1 MRRVWPTTCRGLS
14 SLCAQLGSCHRRSM
28 KTRSDANPNPF
39 VVWLTRFRGGRRPT
53 FAALVVELYG
63 TLDVR
68 APDGGRGPWFHPCER
83 TAMALYRLGHGAG
96 VRATAALFGVSD
108 GWVSRCTSE
117 FLERVVSKLI
127 PKWLSWPSRN
137 DQDNISA
144 AFEQR
149 TGFRSRRSW
158 QQPAK

>member
-1 MRRVWPTTCRGLS
+1 MPSV
-14 SLCAQLGSCHRRSM
+14 
-28 KTRSDANPNPF
+28 N
-39 VVWLTRFRGGRRPT
+39 RRPT
-53 FAALVVELYG
+53 FAALVEGLYD

-108 GWVSRCTSE
+108 AWISRCTSE
-117 FLERVVSKLI
+117 FLERVTTRLI
-127 PKWLSWPSRN
+127 PKWLCWPSPN

-144 AFEQR
+144 AFEKR
-149 TGFRSRRSW
+149 TGFR
-158 QQPAK
+158 